1 MNSLLG
7 FSFSPPV
14 INPLSDS
21 SLTRLGQQSCAS
33 GSHKSGEGQWSG
45 SGEPAGSKRTS
56 SSHSWFLTSRLDL
69 GSDFLADFLLTADN
83 THSLLVTAVLVKFHV
98 LLLVHTCYS
107 DCRRSHW
114 VACRPSRQ
122 HHAGPPWPH
131 QSWMFPSQVI
141 LAPRVKPVSI
151 FNAISHLR
159 VVWFSVCFHF
169 SGPLNYL
176 HISCIFIL

>member
-14 INPLSDS
+14 INRLSDS
-21 SLTRLGQQSCAS
+21 SLTCLGQQSVAS
-33 GSHKSGEGQWSG
+33 RSHKAGEGQWSW
-45 SGEPAGSKRTS
+45 SEQPAGSKRTS

-69 GSDFLADFLLTADN
+69 GSDFLADFLLPADN

-98 LLLVHTCYS
+98 LLPLHTCYS
-107 DCRRSHW
+107 DCHRSHW
-114 VACRPSRQ
+114 VAWRPCRQ

-131 QSWMFPSQVI
+131 QSSMFPSQVI
-141 LAPRVKPVSI
+141 LAPVVKPVSI

-159 VVWFSVCFHF
+159 VLWFSVCFHF
-169 SGPLNYL
+169 SGPFNYL
-176 HISCIFIL
+176 YISCIFIL